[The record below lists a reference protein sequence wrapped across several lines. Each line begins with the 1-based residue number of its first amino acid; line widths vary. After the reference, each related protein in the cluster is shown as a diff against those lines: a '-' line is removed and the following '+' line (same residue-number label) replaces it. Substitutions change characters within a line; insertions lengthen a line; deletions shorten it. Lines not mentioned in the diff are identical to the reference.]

1 MARKK
6 QPRYDQPDGPAIVR
20 PGHVRDRIIS
30 PGAGA
35 PKAWRNLSP
44 LEAAFA
50 KGQLMGGSSRYTALQ
65 RFEAGNHYAMTFLV
79 ANGTGGRDSTQAMN
93 VSQSSK
99 GFEPPKS
106 QHSALFMLAKIETHM
121 GARDCRIIRR
131 VCGEGHK
138 PADVVRDVCA
148 DYRDTVS
155 ARFREA
161 LDGLIESLENTR
173 ALGRRS

>member
-1 MARKK
+1 MPRKK
-6 QPRYDQPDGPAIVR
+6 PRFDQPEGPAIVR
-20 PGHVRDRIIS
+20 QGHVRDRIIS

-65 RFEAGNHYAMTFLV
+65 RFEAGNQYAMIFAR
-79 ANGTGGRDSTQAMN
+79 ANHAGGRDSTQAMN
-93 VSQSSK
+93 VSQSAK
-99 GFEPPKS
+99 GFEPPQS
-106 QHSALFMLAKIETHM
+106 QQSAIYILAKIETHM

-161 LDGLIESLENTR
+161 LDGLIESLSNLRTR
-173 ALGRRS
+173 